1 MRRREF
7 ITLVGGMAAIPFV
20 ARAQQ
25 GERVRH
31 IGVLFSGGAID
42 DSETKTFLA
51 AFRQGL
57 EQLGWTE
64 GRNVQIDAR
73 FGQGDAD
80 RALKYA
86 AELVAL
92 TPDVILTSGSIATE
106 LMIKTTRTIPIV
118 FAIVPDP
125 VGSGFVDS
133 LSQPGGNATGFLQF
147 EYSLSAKWLE
157 LLKQIAPAVTRA
169 VVLWDPSTVTGIG
182 QFAVIQSVAP
192 SLGADGRPV
201 NLKG

>member
-1 MRRREF
+1 MGGAFPRAGLSRYDAFSLASGEAMRRSEF
-7 ITLVGGMAAIPFV
+7 IKGIAGTAAWPLT

-25 GERVRH
+25 GERMRR
-31 IGVLFSGGAID
+31 IGVLSSGGAVD

-80 RALKYA
+80 RARKYA

-92 TPDVILTSGSIATE
+92 TPDVILTSGAAATE
-106 LMIKTTRTIPIV
+106 QMIKTTRTVPIV
-118 FAIVPDP
+118 FALVPDP
-125 VGSGFVDS
+125 VGSKHATFRSS
-133 LSQPGGNATGFLQF
+133 LPSFLIPLAANSSKAF
-147 EYSLSAKWLE
+147 
-157 LLKQIAPAVTRA
+157 R
-169 VVLWDPSTVTGIG
+169 
-182 QFAVIQSVAP
+182 
-192 SLGADGRPV
+192 
-201 NLKG
+201 

>member
-1 MRRREF
+1 MKRREF
-7 ITLVGGMAAIPFV
+7 IAFLSGAATTWPFAV
-20 ARAQQ
+20 RAQQ
-25 GERVRH
+25 GERMRR
-31 IGVLFSGGAID
+31 IGVLSSGGAVD

-64 GRNVQIDAR
+64 GRNLQIDAR

-80 RALKYA
+80 RARKYA

-125 VGSGFVDS
+125 
-133 LSQPGGNATGFLQF
+133 
-147 EYSLSAKWLE
+147 
-157 LLKQIAPAVTRA
+157 
-169 VVLWDPSTVTGIG
+169 
-182 QFAVIQSVAP
+182 
-192 SLGADGRPV
+192 
-201 NLKG
+201 